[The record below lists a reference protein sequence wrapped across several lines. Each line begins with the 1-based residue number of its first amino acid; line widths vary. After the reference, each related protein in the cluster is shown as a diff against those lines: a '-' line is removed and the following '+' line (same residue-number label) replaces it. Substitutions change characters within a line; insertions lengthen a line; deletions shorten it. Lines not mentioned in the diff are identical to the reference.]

1 MPQTR
6 SPSPPFWLAS
16 LLLVLI
22 GFSAWSL
29 FSLWPW
35 LMHSNEPFR
44 IREAWDT
51 PLFWRVGVPV
61 MLLAQAA
68 GGVLTDGKAYWQ
80 PLWTLGGFFAGL
92 LLVHPGGS
100 DFGLFP
106 LTLILIGIPGY
117 LVLLAATAIGRALA
131 DFMGE

>member
-1 MPQTR
+1 MQQPR
-6 SPSPPFWLAS
+6 PPHLPSWLPGPV
-16 LLLVLI
+16 LVLF
-22 GFSAWSL
+22 GFAAWTL
-29 FSLWPW
+29 FSLLPW
-35 LMHSNEPFR
+35 LVHANDPFR

-68 GGVLTDGKAYWQ
+68 GGALSRGRVYWQ
-80 PLWTLGGFFAGL
+80 PFWMLGGLLAAV

-117 LVLLAATAIGRALA
+117 LALLAATVIGRALA
-131 DFMGE
+131 DFIGE